1 MVHAN
6 EFSHG
11 LLTPGLAFA
20 MSCVGSFLGLRC
32 AGRARACAGLARGGW
47 LLLAASAIGATGIWV
62 MHNIALLGFS
72 VPGQVIRYD
81 VTMSLLSGVVAVA
94 VVFAALVIA
103 GSGGAGFPRLLL
115 GGVIIG
121 GGVLFSMD
129 FVGMAAMRMP
139 DTIQYN
145 GWGVLLS
152 VLIAVAA
159 ATLSL
164 WAALRQRGIR
174 AAMAAS
180 VAMGVAISG
189 MHYTA
194 MAAMRFTAAPG
205 AAGMLGGVTA
215 ADFVLPLIVV
225 ISVLTFILILSVAL
239 GRTEEQIRAEAAL
252 DDLLARHRGEWRPP
266 QPAAAAT
273 RPRLLARVSSD
284 HACRGLLTSEVARSV
299 RRAPAGGR
307 RAPRPRSR
315 AGPTDGQPGR

>member
-6 EFSHG
+6 EFSYG

-20 MSCVGSFLGLRC
+20 MSCIGSFLGLRC
-32 AGRARACAGLARGGW
+32 AARARACAGIARAGW
-47 LLLAASAIGATGIWV
+47 QLLAAASIGATGIWV
-62 MHNIALLGFS
+62 MHNIAMLGFS
-72 VPGQVIRYD
+72 VPGQTIRYD
-81 VTMSLLSGVVAVA
+81 VPMSLLSGLVAVA

-115 GGVIIG
+115 GGIVIG

-145 GWGVLLS
+145 AWGVLLS

-174 AAMAAS
+174 PAVIAS

-189 MHYTA
+189 MHYMA
-194 MAAMRFTAAPG
+194 MEAMRFIAAPG

-215 ADFVLPLIVV
+215 AEFVVPLILV
-225 ISVLTFILILSVAL
+225 ISILTVILLISVTL
-239 GRTEEQIRAEAAL
+239 GRTEEQIRAEDAL
-252 DDLLARHRGEWRPP
+252 NGLLARHR
-266 QPAAAAT
+266 Q
-273 RPRLLARVSSD
+273 
-284 HACRGLLTSEVARSV
+284 
-299 RRAPAGGR
+299 
-307 RAPRPRSR
+307 
-315 AGPTDGQPGR
+315 GQAWE

>member
-6 EFSHG
+6 EFSYG

-32 AGRARACAGLARGGW
+32 AARARACEGAARAGW
-47 LLLAASAIGATGIWV
+47 LVLAAASIGATGIWV

-72 VPGQVIRYD
+72 VPRQVVRYD
-81 VTMSLLSGVVAVA
+81 VPMSLLSGLVAVA

-103 GSGGAGFPRLLL
+103 GSGGARFPRLLL
-115 GGVIIG
+115 GGIVIG
-121 GGVLFSMD
+121 GGVLLSMD

-145 GWGVLLS
+145 AWGVLLS

-159 ATLSL
+159 ATFSL

-174 AAMAAS
+174 PAVVAS

-194 MAAMRFTAAPG
+194 MEAMRFTAMPG
-205 AAGMLGGVTA
+205 AAGMRGGVTA
-215 ADFVLPLIVV
+215 AEFVLPLILV
-225 ISVLTFILILSVAL
+225 ISILTFILIVSVAL

-252 DDLLARHRGEWRPP
+252 DDLLARNRQEQAWAASAADRGRYP
-266 QPAAAAT
+266 
-273 RPRLLARVSSD
+273 
-284 HACRGLLTSEVARSV
+284 VAR
-299 RRAPAGGR
+299 
-307 RAPRPRSR
+307 
-315 AGPTDGQPGR
+315 PGSHRL

>member
-32 AGRARACAGLARGGW
+32 AGRARACAGIARAGW

-194 MAAMRFTAAPG
+194 MAAMRFTAAPA

-215 ADFVLPLIVV
+215 ADFVLPLTVV
-225 ISVLTFILILSVAL
+225 ISVVTFILILSVAL

-252 DDLLARHRGEWRPP
+252 DDLLARHRGE
-266 QPAAAAT
+266 QSGETSAAGRGRHSAASPG
-273 RPRLLARVSSD
+273 PRLL
-284 HACRGLLTSEVARSV
+284 
-299 RRAPAGGR
+299 
-307 RAPRPRSR
+307 
-315 AGPTDGQPGR
+315 

>member
-6 EFSHG
+6 EFSYG
-11 LLTPGLAFA
+11 LVTPGLAFA

-32 AGRARACAGLARGGW
+32 AGRARACAGIARAGW
-47 LLLAASAIGATGIWV
+47 LLLAAASIGATGIWV

-72 VPGQVIRYD
+72 VPGQTIRYD
-81 VTMSLLSGVVAVA
+81 VPMSLLSGLVAVA

-103 GSGGAGFPRLLL
+103 GSGGAGFLRLLL
-115 GGVIIG
+115 GGIVIG

-139 DTIQYN
+139 DTIQYDAR
-145 GWGVLLS
+145 GVLLS

-174 AAMAAS
+174 PAVVAS

-189 MHYTA
+189 MHYMA
-194 MAAMRFTAAPG
+194 MAAMRFIAVPG

-215 ADFVLPLIVV
+215 AEFVLPLILV
-225 ISVLTFILILSVAL
+225 ISILTFILIISVAL

-252 DDLLARHRGEWRPP
+252 NDLLARHRRGQAWETSAAGRGRHSAAPP
-266 QPAAAAT
+266 GT
-273 RPRLLARVSSD
+273 RLL
-284 HACRGLLTSEVARSV
+284 
-299 RRAPAGGR
+299 
-307 RAPRPRSR
+307 
-315 AGPTDGQPGR
+315 

>member
-6 EFSHG
+6 EFSYG

-32 AGRARACAGLARGGW
+32 AGRARACAGIARAGW
-47 LLLAASAIGATGIWV
+47 LLLAAASIGATGIWV

-72 VPGQVIRYD
+72 VPGQAIRYD
-81 VTMSLLSGVVAVA
+81 VPMSLLSGLVAVA

-103 GSGGAGFPRLLL
+103 GSGGAGFPRLLA
-115 GGVIIG
+115 GGIVIG
-121 GGVLFSMD
+121 GGVLLSMD

-139 DTIQYN
+139 DTIQYDVR
-145 GWGVLLS
+145 GVLLS

-174 AAMAAS
+174 PAVIAS

-189 MHYTA
+189 MHYMA
-194 MAAMRFTAAPG
+194 MEAMRFIAAPG

-215 ADFVLPLIVV
+215 AEFVVPLIVV
-225 ISVLTFILILSVAL
+225 ISILTCILFISVIL
-239 GRTEEQIRAEAAL
+239 GRTEEQIRAEDAL
-252 DDLLARHRGEWRPP
+252 NGLLARHR
-266 QPAAAAT
+266 
-273 RPRLLARVSSD
+273 
-284 HACRGLLTSEVARSV
+284 RGQAWE
-299 RRAPAGGR
+299 
-307 RAPRPRSR
+307 
-315 AGPTDGQPGR
+315 

>member
-6 EFSHG
+6 EFSYG

-32 AGRARACAGLARGGW
+32 AGRARACAGIARAGW
-47 LLLAASAIGATGIWV
+47 LLLAAASIGATGIWV

-72 VPGQVIRYD
+72 APGQAIRYD
-81 VTMSLLSGVVAVA
+81 VPMSLLSGLVAVA

-103 GSGGAGFPRLLL
+103 GSGRAGFLRLLS
-115 GGVIIG
+115 GGIVIG

-139 DTIQYN
+139 DTIHYN
-145 GWGVLLS
+145 AWGVLLS

-174 AAMAAS
+174 PAVVAS
-180 VAMGVAISG
+180 VAMGAAISG
-189 MHYTA
+189 MHYMA
-194 MAAMRFTAAPG
+194 MAAMRFTAMPG

-215 ADFVLPLIVV
+215 PEFVLPLILV
-225 ISVLTFILILSVAL
+225 ISILTFILIISVAL

-252 DDLLARHRGEWRPP
+252 NDLLARHRQGHAW
-266 QPAAAAT
+266 QTSAA
-273 RPRLLARVSSD
+273 
-284 HACRGLLTSEVARSV
+284 G
-299 RRAPAGGR
+299 
-307 RAPRPRSR
+307 RSR
-315 AGPTDGQPGR
+315 HSAAPPGTHLL

>member
-6 EFSHG
+6 EFSYG

-32 AGRARACAGLARGGW
+32 AGRAGACAGIAHWGW
-47 LLLAASAIGATGIWV
+47 LLLAAASIGATGIWV

-72 VPGQVIRYD
+72 VPGQTIRYD
-81 VTMSLLSGVVAVA
+81 VPMTLLSGLVAVA

-103 GSGGAGFPRLLL
+103 GSGGTGFPRLLA
-115 GGVIIG
+115 GGIVIG
-121 GGVLFSMD
+121 GGVLLSMD

-139 DTIQYN
+139 DTIQYDVR
-145 GWGVLLS
+145 GVLLS

-174 AAMAAS
+174 PAVLAS

-189 MHYTA
+189 MHYMA
-194 MAAMRFTAAPG
+194 MAAMRFIAAPG

-215 ADFVLPLIVV
+215 AEFVVPLIVV
-225 ISVLTFILILSVAL
+225 ISILTCILIISVVL
-239 GRTEEQIRAEAAL
+239 GRSEEQIRAEAAL
-252 DDLLARHRGEWRPP
+252 DDLLARGRG
-266 QPAAAAT
+266 
-273 RPRLLARVSSD
+273 
-284 HACRGLLTSEVARSV
+284 
-299 RRAPAGGR
+299 
-307 RAPRPRSR
+307 
-315 AGPTDGQPGR
+315 

>member
-6 EFSHG
+6 EFSYG

-32 AGRARACAGLARGGW
+32 AARARACAGTARTGW
-47 LLLAASAIGATGIWV
+47 LLLAAASIGATGIWV

-72 VPGQVIRYD
+72 VPRQTIRYD
-81 VTMSLLSGVVAVA
+81 VPMSLLSGLVAVA

-103 GSGGAGFPRLLL
+103 GSGSAGFPRLLL
-115 GGVIIG
+115 GGIVIG

-145 GWGVLLS
+145 AWGVLLS
-152 VLIAVAA
+152 VLMAVAA
-159 ATLSL
+159 ATFSL

-174 AAMAAS
+174 PAVVAS

-189 MHYTA
+189 MHYMA
-194 MAAMRFTAAPG
+194 MAAMRFIAAPG

-215 ADFVLPLIVV
+215 AEFVLPLILV
-225 ISVLTFILILSVAL
+225 ISILTFILIISVAL
-239 GRTEEQIRAEAAL
+239 GQTEEQIRAEAAL
-252 DDLLARHRGEWRPP
+252 NDLLARHHPRQAWETTTADRGRHPVAPP
-266 QPAAAAT
+266 GT
-273 RPRLLARVSSD
+273 PRR
-284 HACRGLLTSEVARSV
+284 
-299 RRAPAGGR
+299 
-307 RAPRPRSR
+307 
-315 AGPTDGQPGR
+315 

>member
-6 EFSHG
+6 EFSYG

-32 AGRARACAGLARGGW
+32 AGRARACAGIARGGW
-47 LLLAASAIGATGIWV
+47 LLLAAASIGATGIWV

-72 VPGQVIRYD
+72 IPGQTIRYD
-81 VTMSLLSGVVAVA
+81 VPMSLLSGLVAVA
-94 VVFAALVIA
+94 MVFAALVIA

-115 GGVIIG
+115 GGIVIG

-139 DTIQYN
+139 DTIRYDA
-145 GWGVLLS
+145 GGVLLS

-174 AAMAAS
+174 PALAAS

-189 MHYTA
+189 MHYMA
-194 MAAMRFTAAPG
+194 MAAMRFTATPAAPG
-205 AAGMLGGVTA
+205 MRGGVTA
-215 ADFVLPLIVV
+215 AEFVLPLILV
-225 ISVLTFILILSVAL
+225 ISILTFILIVSVAL
-239 GRTEEQIRAEAAL
+239 GPTEEQIRAEAAL
-252 DDLLARHRGEWRPP
+252 NGMLARHRGG
-266 QPAAAAT
+266 PA
-273 RPRLLARVSSD
+273 
-284 HACRGLLTSEVARSV
+284 GETSA
-299 RRAPAGGR
+299 AGGR
-307 RAPRPRSR
+307 S
-315 AGPTDGQPGR
+315 

>member
-6 EFSHG
+6 EFSYG

-32 AGRARACAGLARGGW
+32 AGRARACAVTARMGW
-47 LLLAASAIGATGIWV
+47 LLLAAVSIGVTGIWV
-62 MHNIALLGFS
+62 MHNIALLGFT
-72 VPGQVIRYD
+72 VPGQTIRYD
-81 VTMSLLSGVVAVA
+81 VPMSLLSGLVAVA

-103 GSGGAGFPRLLL
+103 GSGGGRFLPLLL
-115 GGVIIG
+115 GGIVIG

-139 DTIQYN
+139 DSIQYN
-145 GWGVLLS
+145 AWGVLLS

-174 AAMAAS
+174 AAVVAS

-194 MAAMRFTAAPG
+194 MAAMRFIATPG
-205 AAGMLGGVTA
+205 AADMPGGATA
-215 ADFVLPLIVV
+215 GEFVLPLVLV
-225 ISVLTFILILSVAL
+225 ISILTFILTTSVTLAP
-239 GRTEEQIRAEAAL
+239 TEEEIRAEAVL
-252 DDLLARHRGEWRPP
+252 SERLARPRRGRARETVAAERGHRSGV
-266 QPAAAAT
+266 
-273 RPRLLARVSSD
+273 PRGAHRL
-284 HACRGLLTSEVARSV
+284 
-299 RRAPAGGR
+299 
-307 RAPRPRSR
+307 
-315 AGPTDGQPGR
+315 

>member
-1 MVHAN
+1 
-6 EFSHG
+6 
-11 LLTPGLAFA
+11 
-20 MSCVGSFLGLRC
+20 
-32 AGRARACAGLARGGW
+32 
-47 LLLAASAIGATGIWV
+47 
-62 MHNIALLGFS
+62 
-72 VPGQVIRYD
+72 
-81 VTMSLLSGVVAVA
+81 
-94 VVFAALVIA
+94 
-103 GSGGAGFPRLLL
+103 
-115 GGVIIG
+115 
-121 GGVLFSMD
+121 
-129 FVGMAAMRMP
+129 MRMP

-159 ATLSL
+159 ATLLL

-225 ISVLTFILILSVAL
+225 ISVLTFIPILSVAL

-252 DDLLARHRGEWRPP
+252 DDLLARHRGEMGDPRSPPRPP
-266 QPAAAAT
+266 
-273 RPRLLARVSSD
+273 LGRVSWPASP
-284 HACRGLLTSEVARSV
+284 LIT
-299 RRAPAGGR
+299 PAGGSLLGR
-307 RAPRPRSR
+307 WRDPFAERQPVAAGHLDHVVAQAPRMVSKGGDDPRAAGRALLMQGIDAVDADVGRGGGVDARGRGPHQRQSHLVAPQQHQAHAGLVHLDLEAEHLAQERGSGAQGRPPLGWAWKIKNSVTPKLCSR
-315 AGPTDGQPGR
+315 TDTSQRARRRGVCDTIVGLPHSGRL

>member
-6 EFSHG
+6 EFSYG

-32 AGRARACAGLARGGW
+32 ASRARACTGTARTGW
-47 LLLAASAIGATGIWV
+47 LLLAAASIGATGIWV

-72 VPGQVIRYD
+72 VPGQTIRYD
-81 VTMSLLSGVVAVA
+81 VPMSLLSGLVAVA
-94 VVFAALVIA
+94 VVLAALVIA
-103 GSGGAGFPRLLL
+103 GPDGAGFPRLLL
-115 GGVIIG
+115 GGTVIG

-145 GWGVLLS
+145 AWGVLLS

-164 WAALRQRGIR
+164 WAALRQHGTRP
-174 AAMAAS
+174 ALAAS

-205 AAGMLGGVTA
+205 AAGMSGGVTA
-215 ADFVLPLIVV
+215 AEFVLPLILV
-225 ISVLTFILILSVAL
+225 ISILTFILIISVAL
-239 GRTEEQIRAEAAL
+239 GPTEEQIRAEAAL
-252 DDLLARHRGEWRPP
+252 DGMLARHRREQAREV
-266 QPAAAAT
+266 PAA
-273 RPRLLARVSSD
+273 D
-284 HACRGLLTSEVARSV
+284 RGHHPV
-299 RRAPAGGR
+299 
-307 RAPRPRSR
+307 APR
-315 AGPTDGQPGR
+315 GTHLL

>member
-6 EFSHG
+6 EFSYG

-32 AGRARACAGLARGGW
+32 AGRARACAGTARAAW
-47 LLLAASAIGATGIWV
+47 RLLAAASIGATGIWV

-72 VPGQVIRYD
+72 VPGQTIRYD
-81 VTMSLLSGVVAVA
+81 VPMSLLSGLVAVA

-115 GGVIIG
+115 GGIVIG
-121 GGVLFSMD
+121 GGVLLSMD

-139 DTIQYN
+139 DTIRYN
-145 GWGVLLS
+145 AWGVLLS

-174 AAMAAS
+174 PAVVAS

-189 MHYTA
+189 MHYMA
-194 MAAMRFTAAPG
+194 MAAMRFIAAPG
-205 AAGMLGGVTA
+205 AADMLGGVTA
-215 ADFVLPLIVV
+215 AEFVLPLIVV
-225 ISVLTFILILSVAL
+225 ISILTFILIISVAL
-239 GRTEEQIRAEAAL
+239 GPTEEQIRAEAAL
-252 DDLLARHRGEWRPP
+252 NGMLASHRREQAGETTAANPGRHSVARPG
-266 QPAAAAT
+266 T
-273 RPRLLARVSSD
+273 RLL
-284 HACRGLLTSEVARSV
+284 
-299 RRAPAGGR
+299 
-307 RAPRPRSR
+307 
-315 AGPTDGQPGR
+315 

>member
-32 AGRARACAGLARGGW
+32 AGRARACAGLARWGW

-164 WAALRQRGIR
+164 WAPLRQRGIR
-174 AAMAAS
+174 AGMGATGGR
-180 VAMGVAISG
+180 GVAISG
-189 MHYTA
+189 VAYTA

-215 ADFVLPLIVV
+215 ADFLLPLIVV

-252 DDLLARHRGEWRPP
+252 DDLLARHRGEWET
-266 QPAAAAT
+266 PAAGRGRHSAASPG
-273 RPRLLARVSSD
+273 PRLL
-284 HACRGLLTSEVARSV
+284 
-299 RRAPAGGR
+299 
-307 RAPRPRSR
+307 
-315 AGPTDGQPGR
+315 

>member
-6 EFSHG
+6 EFSYG

-32 AGRARACAGLARGGW
+32 AGRARACAGTARAGW
-47 LLLAASAIGATGIWV
+47 LLLAAASIGATGIWV

-81 VTMSLLSGVVAVA
+81 VPMSLLSGLVAVA

-103 GSGGAGFPRLLL
+103 GPGGAGFPRLLL
-115 GGVIIG
+115 GGIVIG

-145 GWGVLLS
+145 ARGVLLS

-174 AAMAAS
+174 PTVAAS

-194 MAAMRFTAAPG
+194 MAAMRFTAMPG
-205 AAGMLGGVTA
+205 DSGMLGGVTA
-215 ADFVLPLIVV
+215 AEFVVPLIVV
-225 ISVLTFILILSVAL
+225 ISILTFILIISVAL

-252 DDLLARHRGEWRPP
+252 DDLLARHRGEQSWEASAAGRGRHSAAPP
-266 QPAAAAT
+266 G
-273 RPRLLARVSSD
+273 PRLL
-284 HACRGLLTSEVARSV
+284 
-299 RRAPAGGR
+299 
-307 RAPRPRSR
+307 
-315 AGPTDGQPGR
+315 

>member
-6 EFSHG
+6 EFSYG

-32 AGRARACAGLARGGW
+32 AGRARACAGTARAAW
-47 LLLAASAIGATGIWV
+47 LLLAAASIGATGIWV

-81 VTMSLLSGVVAVA
+81 VPMSLLSGLVAVA

-103 GSGGAGFPRLLL
+103 GSGGTGFPRLLL

-174 AAMAAS
+174 PALVAS

-189 MHYTA
+189 MHYMA
-194 MAAMRFTAAPG
+194 MAAMSFTVAPG

-215 ADFVLPLIVV
+215 AEFVVPLIVV
-225 ISVLTFILILSVAL
+225 ISVLTFILIISVGL

-252 DDLLARHRGEWRPP
+252 NDLLDRHRPGQAWETSAAGRGRHSAAPP
-266 QPAAAAT
+266 G
-273 RPRLLARVSSD
+273 PRLL
-284 HACRGLLTSEVARSV
+284 
-299 RRAPAGGR
+299 
-307 RAPRPRSR
+307 
-315 AGPTDGQPGR
+315 

>member
-6 EFSHG
+6 EFSQG
-11 LLTPGLAFA
+11 PLTPGLAFA

-32 AGRARACAGLARGGW
+32 AGRARACAGIARAEW

-72 VPGQVIRYD
+72 IPGQVIRYD
-81 VTMSLLSGVVAVA
+81 VPMSLLSGVVAVA

-159 ATLSL
+159 ATLAL

-174 AAMAAS
+174 PAMAAS

-252 DDLLARHRGEWRPP
+252 DDLLARHRGEQPRETSAPGRGRHSAPP
-266 QPAAAAT
+266 PG
-273 RPRLLARVSSD
+273 PRLL
-284 HACRGLLTSEVARSV
+284 
-299 RRAPAGGR
+299 
-307 RAPRPRSR
+307 
-315 AGPTDGQPGR
+315 